1 MRGRRRHPRAGVL
14 QALVDGELPFI
25 ERSRVRL
32 HLWWCASC
40 AARRREIEH
49 AAQAARDLL
58 TLDEQRLDISDAWAR
73 FVVRSDQRALRPGA
87 GLRSGWTP
95 AARTLVLT
103 AACGMAMVADWSPP
117 INLVTRMYRLAA
129 QDRVAP
135 KMATRHD
142 QDFAR
147 SLLAL
152 ESEGALRRVSDVC
165 CADRD
170 GEGPADDGVLT
181 VELAGSRSPVVIL
194 YEDTKRAG
202 RFQSGDVIL
211 MVSRPGL
218 SVAAAGS

>member
-1 MRGRRRHPRAGVL
+1 MRVRRRHLRAGTL
-14 QALVDGELPFI
+14 QGLADGELPFI
-25 ERSRVRL
+25 ERARVRL
-32 HLWWCASC
+32 HLWWCGSC
-40 AARRREIEH
+40 AARCREIEH
-49 AAQAARDLL
+49 AGQAARDLL
-58 TLDEQRLDISDAWAR
+58 TLDEQRLDVSDAWAR
-73 FVVRSDQRALRPGA
+73 FVVASGQRALRPGA
-87 GLRSGWTP
+87 GLRAGWAP
-95 AARTLVLT
+95 ARALLVA
-103 AACGMAMVADWSPP
+103 AACGLAMVADWSPP
-117 INLVTRMYRLAA
+117 VSLVTRMYRLAS

-135 KMATRHD
+135 KMATPHD
-142 QDFAR
+142 KDFAR

-202 RFQSGDVIL
+202 RFESGDVIL

-218 SVAAAGS
+218 SVAATGS